1 MRATGNGLDRAAA
14 GALRGRAAAR
24 AARQAMREGG
34 TPRAA
39 GRAARAALK
48 DAHRDVKKHGAWRRL
63 AGSLLWG
70 AAGWTYGQL
79 HAWNRSLTAALAS
92 LFTLRRGQPE
102 NDRGQ
107 NRARIGTTVDRPAN
121 PAAGRHNGGADMSG
135 KGGGVPQWVH
145 LAEELGEAL
154 RRYEPPPGPRAMVQV
169 YSDMGY
175 FPDAMEAIAKGLAV
189 LSDRCRTEWPLDPA
203 ISEIVATLAKVQ
215 VRIASVSAE
224 IKPAIERMHGD
235 DLDRHRAPRPQERMW
250 DVG

>member
-1 MRATGNGLDRAAA
+1 MRATGRGLDRTAA

-24 AARQAMREGG
+24 AARQAMRQGG

-63 AGSLLWG
+63 AGSLAWG
-70 AAGWTYGQL
+70 AAGWTYGQF
-79 HAWNRSLTAALAS
+79 HAWSRSLTAALAGLLS
-92 LFTLRRGQPE
+92 LRRGQPE
-102 NDRGQ
+102 DGQDQDRP
-107 NRARIGTTVDRPAN
+107 RIGTTVDRPAN
-121 PAAGRHNGGADMSG
+121 PAAGGHNGGADMSG
-135 KGGGVPQWVH
+135 KGGGVPLWVT

-154 RRYEPPPGPRAMVQV
+154 RRYEPSPGPGAMVQL

-175 FPDAMEAIAKGLAV
+175 FPDAMDSIAKGLAV
-189 LSDRCRTEWPLDPA
+189 LADRCRTQWPLNPA
-203 ISEIVATLAKVQ
+203 ISEIMATLAKVQ
-215 VRIASVSAE
+215 VQMASTSAE
-224 IKPAIERMHGD
+224 IKPAIERMHVE